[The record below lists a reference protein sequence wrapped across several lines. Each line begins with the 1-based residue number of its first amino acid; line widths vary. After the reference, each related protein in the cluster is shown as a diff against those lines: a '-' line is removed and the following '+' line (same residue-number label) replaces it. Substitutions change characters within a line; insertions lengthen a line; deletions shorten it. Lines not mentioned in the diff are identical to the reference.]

1 MRSFLRSLSPDQQ
14 VGLLFAL
21 LFGVLLLATVTGV
34 LLSLREQRGTDDVP
48 RGRMARL
55 QDFQALLRSSWLMAL
70 VFWIGWAAGD
80 GVATLM
86 FGLLSFLVLR
96 EFISLSPTR
105 RGDHRALVL
114 AFFVVLPVQYALVW
128 TRHFDLFTVFI
139 PVYAFLAI
147 PVLSALGQDPQR
159 FLERNAKLQWG
170 IMVCVYGLSHVP
182 ALMLLQFPRFA
193 GRMAFL
199 VFFLVL
205 VVQTCM
211 LVQHLV
217 ARRLSDPVAP
227 AISASFHWRSWVAG
241 LAAGGLLGVLLS
253 GLTPFKPLPALA
265 MALVA
270 CAAGSLGHLVMK
282 AIKRDRG
289 VTHWGADGRSVTGAA
304 GLLDRIDALC
314 FAAPVFFHS
323 VRWTFHL

>member
-21 LFGVLLLATVTGV
+21 LFGLLLLVTAANL
-34 LLSLREQRGTDDVP
+34 LLSLRERGHANGD
-48 RGRMARL
+48 RGVRTARTHDL
-55 QDFQALLRSSWLMAL
+55 QALLRNSWLMAL
-70 VFWIGWAAGD
+70 VFWVAWAAGD
-80 GVATLM
+80 GVATVL
-86 FGLLSFLVLR
+86 FGFVSFFILR

-105 RGDHRALVL
+105 RGDHRSLVL
-114 AFFVVLPVQYALVW
+114 AFFVVLPAQYALVW
-128 TRHFDLFTVFI
+128 TRHFDLFTVFV
-139 PVYAFLAI
+139 PVYVFLAL
-147 PVLSALGQDPQR
+147 PVVSALAGDPQR

-182 ALMLLQFPRFA
+182 ALLLLRFPRFE

-199 VFFLVL
+199 VFFLVA
-205 VVQTCM
+205 VVQVCL

-217 ARRLSDPVAP
+217 AKRLNDPVAP
-227 AISASFHWRSWVAG
+227 SVSQSFHWRSWLAG
-241 LAAGGLLGVLLS
+241 LLAGGLLGALMS
-253 GLTPFKPLPALA
+253 GLTPFKPLPALL

-289 VTHWGADGRSVTGAA
+289 VTHWGHAGRSVTGAA
-304 GLLDRIDALC
+304 GLLDRVDALC
-314 FAAPVFFHS
+314 FAAPLFFHS
-323 VRWTFHL
+323 VRWNFNL